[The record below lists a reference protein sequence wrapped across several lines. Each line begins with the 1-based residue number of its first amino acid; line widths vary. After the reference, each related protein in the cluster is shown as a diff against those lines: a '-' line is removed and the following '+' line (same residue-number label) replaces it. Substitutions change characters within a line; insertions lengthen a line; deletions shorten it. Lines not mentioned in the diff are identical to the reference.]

1 MNGLETPT
9 RARSRLAVC
18 SWCLFDFANSS
29 YTTLIITVAY
39 AVYFRDVVVNAQD
52 NRGDQLWGVANFLA
66 MLVVAVLSPLA
77 VSLADWSGRKK
88 LFLVVSTLLT
98 VVTTALLMFV
108 GPGDVWPGMLLF
120 ILATIGF
127 EIGYVF
133 YNAFL
138 PEICAPEAMGR
149 VSGWGWAVGYAGGLL
164 CLVLCQPWITRPL
177 RDARGVIDA
186 SGVSGYQASF
196 AMVAVFYLVFAL
208 PAFVWLRESAPQ
220 GRSSG
225 WVSYAAIGFRRVG
238 KTLRELRRYRETAK
252 YVIAS
257 LFFTDGIT
265 TVISFAA
272 IYATTTMGFTNQE
285 LVWLFLVMNVV
296 AFPGALA
303 AGYAADAIGARR
315 TIILTLIIW
324 ISVVFLGFAAVSK
337 TQFWVMAF
345 LAALGMGST
354 QAVGRSFMA
363 EISPPSR
370 RAEFFGFY
378 SLSGKFASMLG
389 PLLFGTV
396 SRVAGSQRLAV
407 LSMLPF
413 FVIGLAL
420 MFWID
425 EKNAK
430 RSALLNGDSLAS

>member
-1 MNGLETPT
+1 VRLLTG
-9 RARSRLAVC
+9 RDGRSC
-18 SWCLFDFANSS
+18 FS
-29 YTTLIITVAY
+29 
-39 AVYFRDVVVNAQD
+39 
-52 NRGDQLWGVANFLA
+52 
-66 MLVVAVLSPLA
+66 LSC
-77 VSLADWSGRKK
+77 
-88 LFLVVSTLLT
+88 TLLT

-272 IYATTTMGFTNQE
+272 IYATRRGFHDQNS
-285 LVWLFLVMNVV
+285 VAVSLVMNVV

-303 AGYAADAIGARR
+303 AGTRR
-315 TIILTLIIW
+315 RDSAPAYDHFTRHFG
-324 ISVVFLGFAAVSK
+324 SVVFSGLPLCRRPVLGD
-337 TQFWVMAF
+337 
-345 LAALGMGST
+345 GIPCCPGY
-354 QAVGRSFMA
+354 G
-363 EISPPSR
+363 
-370 RAEFFGFY
+370 
-378 SLSGKFASMLG
+378 
-389 PLLFGTV
+389 
-396 SRVAGSQRLAV
+396 
-407 LSMLPF
+407 
-413 FVIGLAL
+413 
-420 MFWID
+420 
-425 EKNAK
+425 
-430 RSALLNGDSLAS
+430 